1 MNALTSADLT
11 SMAERV
17 PDIAAGRNLRLF
29 DAHYMNV
36 ADVEMFSDGMGIEEA
51 IEVAALTGAPF
62 ISLEVGSFDTKAL
75 LENLELSD
83 DSAGEIL
90 SGLVN
95 KAQQHDGDCD
105 QLWVRWAANGLNY
118 EWTALAEWRRVLA
131 VQIMNAKL
139 KAEQE
144 SSVRADANRAQ
155 SDALAAF
162 LLDSPEFR
170 TALPTKRYPTG
181 MAVIASSEHNSAS
194 EIVIQ
199 QAASRA
205 STEVD
210 RRVLAL
216 EISLKPHMEQ
226 LAEELRKTTTWRA
239 ATSIPKRHAAAIDF
253 LMGKAEGYRLSSRIT
268 DPLMRAAKELDDGNI
283 VFMPAK

>member
-1 MNALTSADLT
+1 
-11 SMAERV
+11 MAARV

-29 DAHYMNV
+29 DAHYIIV

-75 LENLELSD
+75 LENLEFSD
-83 DSAGEIL
+83 DAPRGEIL
-90 SGLVN
+90 SGLIN
-95 KAQQHDGDCD
+95 KAQQHGGDCD

-155 SDALAAF
+155 SDALVAF

-170 TALPTKRYPTG
+170 TALPTMRYPTG
-181 MAVIASSEHNSAS
+181 LAVFAGSEHSGAS
-194 EIVIQ
+194 ESIIQ

-226 LAEELRKTTTWRA
+226 LAEELRKTTIWRA
-239 ATSIPKRHAAAIDF
+239 STSIPKRHAAAIDF
-253 LMGKAEGYRLSSRIT
+253 LIGKAEGYRLSSRIT
-268 DPLMRAAKELDDGNI
+268 DPLMRAAKELDEGNI
-283 VFMPAK
+283 VFMPVK